1 MAILR
6 LDKQVK
12 ILWIMKDT
20 FVLFLFFYCS
30 RRVINKERWK
40 VRMKYTHALK
50 DSEMCPCDFL
60 GLSAER
66 L

>member
-6 LDKQVK
+6 SNKVK

-40 VRMKYTHALK
+40 VRMKYTHTLK
-50 DSEMCPCDFL
+50 DSGMCVWFPGSVC
-60 GLSAER
+60 
-66 L
+66 